1 MPNFSSRSLATSP
14 GSAWRPLLFLLKTK
28 VSSALTSKQPPRE
41 GIRSN
46 DAMDGVYFVSNSSAK
61 LTARGV

>member
-14 GSAWRPLLFLLKTK
+14 GSAWRPRVFLLKTR

-41 GIRSN
+41 GISRN
-46 DAMDGVYFVSNSSAK
+46 EAIEGVYFVNNSSAK

>member
-14 GSAWRPLLFLLKTK
+14 GSTWRPLVFLLKTR
-28 VSSALTSKQPPRE
+28 VSSALTSKRPPLE
-41 GIRSN
+41 GTKVT
-46 DAMDGVYFVSNSSAK
+46 DAIDGVYFVNSSSAK